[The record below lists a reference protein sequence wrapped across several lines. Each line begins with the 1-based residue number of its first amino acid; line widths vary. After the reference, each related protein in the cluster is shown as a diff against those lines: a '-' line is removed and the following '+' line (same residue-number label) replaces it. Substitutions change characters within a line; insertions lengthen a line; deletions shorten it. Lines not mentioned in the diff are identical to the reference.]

1 VVFGGY
7 CVLPG
12 VPTEHAPGN
21 AHHATASARLAAA
34 ARCRAFTL
42 IEIMIVVAIMGIV
55 MAMSVPIVYKLWRK
69 APMRQ
74 AVKDIVEV
82 CSNARAR
89 AIMQGQV
96 TEVVIHPRQ
105 NRLELVGAGSPP
117 PAASGSAGEPAGEA
131 PPSAPAATR
140 SGLSAQLSSDVIIE
154 TLDINMSG
162 VEFNDVES
170 ARVRFYPNG
179 VSDEM
184 KMILFDGRDR
194 MGIELEITTG
204 LAGVVRNPLREWARR

>member
-1 VVFGGY
+1 MSPKPKVQS
-7 CVLPG
+7 PK
-12 VPTEHAPGN
+12 
-21 AHHATASARLAAA
+21 LAAGG
-34 ARCRAFTL
+34 AFTL

-82 CSNARAR
+82 CSHARAR

-96 TEVVIHPRQ
+96 TEVVIHPKQ
-105 NRLELVGAGSPP
+105 NRLELVGGGGAPHAANQAG
-117 PAASGSAGEPAGEA
+117 GEVPL
-131 PPSAPAATR
+131 SAPAATG
-140 SGLSAQLSSDVIIE
+140 SGLSAQLDPQVIIE
-154 TLDINMSG
+154 TLDINMAG
-162 VEFNDVES
+162 VEFNDVDS

-184 KMILFDGRDR
+184 RMILFDGRER

-204 LAGVVRNPLREWARR
+204 LANVVPDPLREWVRR

>member
-1 VVFGGY
+1 MLVRGAWCVVRG
-7 CVLPG
+7 LQ
-12 VPTEHAPGN
+12 TQ
-21 AHHATASARLAAA
+21 HATRNTQQ
-34 ARCRAFTL
+34 RPRAFTL

-55 MAMSVPIVYKLWRK
+55 MAMSVPIVYKMWRK
-69 APMRQ
+69 APLRQ

-82 CSNARAR
+82 CSHARAR

-96 TEVVIHPRQ
+96 TVVVFHPRQ
-105 NRLELVGAGSPP
+105 NRLELAGAGSPP
-117 PAASGSAGEPAGEA
+117 PAASGL
-131 PPSAPAATR
+131 PPSTQAGTG

-162 VEFNDVES
+162 VEFNDAES
-170 ARVRFYPNG
+170 VRVRFYPNG

-204 LAGVVRNPLREWARR
+204 LAGVVRDPLREWVRR